1 MDDRPPARV
10 PGPVLRFLLAPSA
23 VMAMAAGVASAADP
37 PQLGKSPTR
46 DVIAAMTREE
56 KVSLGVGTGMRR
68 PGLPPGR
75 QGPVVGETTRS
86 VPGAAGTTV
95 AIPRLAIP
103 SIVLADGPAGLR
115 IAPT

>member
-1 MDDRPPARV
+1 MDDRRTV
-10 PGPVLRFLLAPSA
+10 LAPFA
-23 VMAMAAGVASAADP
+23 VVAIAATLAPASDL

-46 DVIAAMTREE
+46 DVVAAMTGAE
-56 KVSLGVGTGMRR
+56 KVSLVVGTGMRR
-68 PGLPPGR
+68 PGLSPDR